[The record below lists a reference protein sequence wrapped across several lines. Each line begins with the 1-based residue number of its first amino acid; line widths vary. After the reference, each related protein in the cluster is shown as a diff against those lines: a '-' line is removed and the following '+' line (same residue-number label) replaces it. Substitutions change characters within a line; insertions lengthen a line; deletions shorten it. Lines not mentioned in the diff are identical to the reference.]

1 MKDFI
6 IMRAFHITGPKQGA
20 VVELPN
26 PVASAGE
33 VLISVERVGIC
44 GTDVEFFNGDMAYLH
59 SGHAKYPMQIGHE
72 WCGTVVDVGTGVAKS
87 WLGKRVTGDTMLGCQ
102 KCNRCTTGYQYL
114 CEDRNEIG
122 IRNGYAGALAEL
134 LVVPEF
140 ALHQIPDHMD
150 ATLGALVEPGGNALR
165 SVQSAQLKPGE
176 RILIFGPG
184 TIGLLCALFAVEAG
198 YEVHL
203 AGRMGR
209 SLDYARE
216 FAARKNITGVWALD
230 EIPHLPFH
238 GVIDATFATEI
249 PARALELLEPGRR
262 VVYIGISGEPSTID
276 TRTLVLKDITAVGIL
291 SASPGLAG
299 TIEKYEAGVVNPSEI
314 VAAVIGLDGVAA
326 ALAGIRPADA
336 SAGPKIHI
344 DPRPAQ
350 AGHSAINSA
359 MLQQLK

>member
-1 MKDFI
+1 MKDFA

-26 PVASAGE
+26 PVAGAGD

-59 SGHAKYPMQIGHE
+59 SGHAKYPIQIGHE
-72 WCGTVVDVGTGVAKS
+72 WCGTVIEVGAGVDKS
-87 WLGKRVTGDTMLGCQ
+87 WIGKRVTGDTMLGCQ
-102 KCNRCTTGYQYL
+102 KCERCSTGYQYL

-140 ALHQIPDHMD
+140 ALHHIPDHMD

-165 SVQSAQLKPGE
+165 SVQSAQLKKGE
-176 RILIFGPG
+176 RLLIFGPG
-184 TIGLLCALFAVEAG
+184 TIGLLCALFAMEAG

-203 AGRMGR
+203 AGRPGR
-209 SLDYARE
+209 SLDYAKE
-216 FAARKNITGVWALD
+216 FAARKKIAGVWAMD
-230 EIPHLPFH
+230 EIPSLAFH
-238 GVIDATFATEI
+238 GIIDATFSTEI

-262 VVYIGISGEPSTID
+262 VVYIGISGEPSIID
-276 TRTLVLKDITAVGIL
+276 SRALVLKDITAVGIL

-299 TIEKYEAGVVNPSEI
+299 TIAKYGEGSVNPSEI
-314 VAAVIGLDGVAA
+314 VAAIIGLEGVAA
-326 ALAGIRPADA
+326 ALAGARPDGA

-344 DPRPAQ
+344 DPR
-350 AGHSAINSA
+350 
-359 MLQQLK
+359 

>member
-1 MKDFI
+1 MKDLL
-6 IMRAFHITGPKQGA
+6 IMRAFHITGPQQGA

-26 PVASAGE
+26 PVAGAGE

-72 WCGTVVDVGTGVAKS
+72 WCGTIVEVGVGVDQS
-87 WLGKRVTGDTMLGCQ
+87 WVGKRVTGDTMLGCQ
-102 KCNRCTTGYQYL
+102 ECERCATGYQYL

-165 SVQSAQLKPGE
+165 SVQSAQLKKGE
-176 RILIFGPG
+176 RLLIFGPG

-203 AGRMGR
+203 AGRPGR
-209 SLDYARE
+209 SLEYAKE
-216 FAARKNITGVWALD
+216 FASRNKIAGVWALD
-230 EIPHLPFH
+230 EIPALAFH
-238 GVIDATFATEI
+238 GIIDATFSTEI
-249 PARALELLEPGRR
+249 PGRALELLEPGRR

-299 TIEKYEAGVVNPSEI
+299 TIEKYGNGSVDPSEL
-314 VAAVIGLDGVAA
+314 VADVIGLDDVAA
-326 ALAGIRPADA
+326 ALAGLRRPVAG
-336 SAGPKIHI
+336 AGPKIHI
-344 DPRPAQ
+344 NPR
-350 AGHSAINSA
+350 S
-359 MLQQLK
+359 